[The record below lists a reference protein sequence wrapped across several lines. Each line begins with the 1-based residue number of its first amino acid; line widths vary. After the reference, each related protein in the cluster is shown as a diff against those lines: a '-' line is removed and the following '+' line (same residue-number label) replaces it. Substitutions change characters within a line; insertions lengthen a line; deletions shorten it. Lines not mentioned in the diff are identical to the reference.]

1 MIQLTNPTWLWGLTG
16 LFIPIGIHLL
26 SRKEG
31 RTIYI
36 GSIRHLRESDS
47 AQFSSIRL
55 NEILLL
61 LVRCLLLALVTLF
74 LAGFKISTVHDENKK
89 WLVVEP
95 GMESDESLKPLF
107 DSLHE
112 QQYELHFLT
121 ANFPPLVNPNTKP
134 PSDYW
139 ALVEELKSKSIKD
152 IIVITYNYAIRFKG
166 KRIPASKNIHWIL
179 REPMSQEFLAEPAIT
194 SNDSVTVRIGSSTSR
209 QTKFETKHIRKSDLT
224 QLPPLDS
231 IARKQDFIHVT
242 IFSEAE
248 FEYDRKILAASLRA
262 IQSITPDRIVL
273 SSKSTGKF
281 NAETAGWI
289 FWLSNKKPVFE
300 SGTNLIGYAPC
311 HAEAGR
317 LLEPAQEAQILCGEG
332 GDFDWVITK
341 RLNEE
346 LVIKEN
352 FTFALAS
359 VILRNVNNTI
369 GTHDKRVLPEQ
380 LLWASGED
388 MVSATI
394 SFSSGDTWNKYLVI
408 LILVALT
415 AERWLA
421 HYRNQ

>member
-1 MIQLTNPTWLWGLTG
+1 MIQLTNPAWLWGLTS

-55 NEILLL
+55 NEMLLL
-61 LVRCLLLALVTLF
+61 LVRCLLLTLITLF
-74 LAGFKISTVHDENKK
+74 LAGFKITTVNDENKK

-95 GMESDESLKPLF
+95 GMENDASLKPLF

-112 QQYELHFLT
+112 QQYELRFLT
-121 ANFPPLVNPNTKP
+121 ANFPPSVNPNTKP

-139 ALVEELKSKSIKD
+139 ALVEDLKSKSIKD
-152 IIVITYNYAIRFKG
+152 IIIITYNYATGFKG
-166 KRIPASKNIHWIL
+166 KRIPASENIHWIL
-179 REPMSQEFLAEPAIT
+179 REPMSQEFLAETVIT
-194 SNDSVTVRIGSSTSR
+194 PNDSVTVRIGSSTSR
-209 QTKFETKHIRKSDLT
+209 KTKFETKRIRKSDLT
-224 QLPPLDS
+224 HLPPLDS
-231 IARKQDFIHVT
+231 NTRKQDFIRVT

-248 FEYDRKILAASLRA
+248 FEHDRKILTASLRA

-273 SSKSTGKF
+273 SSKGTEQF

-289 FWLSNKKPVFE
+289 FWLSKKKPVFVA
-300 SGTNLIGYAPC
+300 GTKLLGYAPC
-311 HAEAGR
+311 HAEAAN
-317 LLEPAQEAQILCGEG
+317 LLEPAQEAQIFCGEG
-332 GDFDWVITK
+332 KSFDWIITK

-352 FTFALAS
+352 FTFALAAI
-359 VILRNVNNTI
+359 ILRNVNNTI
-369 GTHDKRVLPEQ
+369 SAHDKRVLPEQ
-380 LLWASGED
+380 QLWASGED
-388 MVSATI
+388 MASTI
-394 SFSSGDTWNKYLVI
+394 SFSSGDTWNKYLAI
-408 LILVALT
+408 LILIALT